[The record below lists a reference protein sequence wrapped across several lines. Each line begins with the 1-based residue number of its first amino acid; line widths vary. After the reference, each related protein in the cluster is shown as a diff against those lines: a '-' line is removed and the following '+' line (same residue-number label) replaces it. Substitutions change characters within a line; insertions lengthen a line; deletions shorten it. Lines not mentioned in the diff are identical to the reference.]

1 MNNLKAGF
9 SRVQITPPMGIDI
22 TGYYKVRK
30 AEGVLDD
37 LYANVL
43 ALSAGEKTVL
53 LCCLDIIGYRNN
65 GCDVFRDAVSEACGI
80 PREAIFISATHTHT
94 GPNVDTKAA
103 GELEKNYFNWLLLK
117 TCDAA
122 KFALADLKDARMAY
136 GVGKAERISFGR
148 RYLMKDG
155 SCRTN
160 PGVNNPDIV
169 APIGEV
175 DERVGVVR
183 FDREGAETLVLVNF
197 GTHPDTIGG
206 NLISADWP
214 GFVRKTVEAA
224 IDNTKCIFFNGA
236 QGDVNHVNVMPR
248 PGESNG
254 MFHDFDD
261 VDRGYS
267 HAKHMGN
274 VVAGAVL
281 QIYEKLP
288 YSDVD
293 EIKYVEENVKIPA
306 NVPTKEELPL
316 AIKYLELHKAGRD
329 DEIPFKGM
337 ALTTEVARATR
348 MVRLKDSP
356 EYFDFPMTAIK
367 LGSVALISIPG
378 EPFTTVGLGLKANNT
393 EFGLVVP
400 CALTNGYKGYFPN
413 AEAYAEGGYES
424 ASSNFKAG
432 VAEKIVEEGTKL
444 LKKLL

>member
-9 SRVQITPPMGIDI
+9 SRVKITPPMGIDI

-43 ALSAGEKTVL
+43 ALSSGEKTVL

-65 GCDVFRDAVSEACGI
+65 GCDVFRDAVSEASGI
-80 PREAIFISATHTHT
+80 PREAIFMSATHTHT
-94 GPNVDTKAA
+94 GPNVDVNAT
-103 GELEKNYFNWLLLK
+103 GELEQHYLKWLIRK

-136 GVGKAERISFGR
+136 GVGTAERISFGR

-175 DERVGVVR
+175 DERVNVVR
-183 FDREGAETLVLVNF
+183 FDRDGAETLVLVNF

-214 GFVRKTVEAA
+214 SFVRKTVEAA

-248 PGESNG
+248 TGELNA

-261 VDRGYS
+261 VWRGYS
-267 HAKHMGN
+267 HARHMGN
-274 VVAGAVL
+274 VVAAAVL
-281 QIYEKLP
+281 AVYEKLP
-288 YSDVD
+288 YSEVD
-293 EIKYVEENVKIPA
+293 EIKYVEENIKIPA
-306 NVPTKEELPL
+306 NVPTPEELAL
-316 AIKYLELHKAGRD
+316 AVKYNDLHNAGRD

-337 ALTTEVARATR
+337 ALTTEVARAAR
-348 MVRLKDSP
+348 MVRLKDGP

-367 LGSVALISIPG
+367 LGNVAFISIPG
-378 EPFTTVGLGLKANNT
+378 EPFTTVGLGLKANNA
-393 EFGLVVP
+393 EWGLVVP

-424 ASSNFKAG
+424 ASSSFKPG

-444 LKKLL
+444 IKKLL

>member
-1 MNNLKAGF
+1 MNNLKIGYAQ
-9 SRVQITPPMGIDI
+9 VNITPPMGIDI
-22 TGYYKVRK
+22 TGYYKIRK

-37 LYANVL
+37 LYATVM
-43 ALSAGEKTVL
+43 AASDGEKTVL
-53 LCCLDIIGYRNN
+53 FCSLDIIGYRNN
-65 GCDVFRDAVSEACGI
+65 GCDVFRDAVSEATAI
-80 PREAIFISATHTHT
+80 PREAIFMGATHTHT
-94 GPNVDTKAA
+94 GPNVDVLAT
-103 GELEKNYFNWLLLK
+103 GELEKGYIKFLLHK
-117 TCDAA
+117 VCDAA
-122 KFALADLKDARMAY
+122 KFAIADLKDAKMAY

-183 FDREGAETLVLVNF
+183 FDREGAETIVLINF

-214 GFVRKTVEAA
+214 SFARRTVEAA

-267 HAKHMGN
+267 HARHMGN

-288 YSDVD
+288 YSEV
-293 EIKYVEENVKIPA
+293 ESLKYVETIAKIPA

-316 AIKYLELHKAGRD
+316 AEKYLALHNAGRD
-329 DEIPFKGM
+329 EEIPFKGM
-337 ALTTEVARATR
+337 ALTTEIARASR
-348 MVRLKDSP
+348 MIRLKDGP
-356 EYFDFPMTAIK
+356 EYFELPMTAISI
-367 LGSVALISIPG
+367 GNVAYISIPG

-393 EFGLVVP
+393 EFDLVVP

-413 AEAYAEGGYES
+413 ADAYAEGGYES
-424 ASSNFKAG
+424 ASSSFKPG
-432 VAEKIVEEGTKL
+432 VAEMLVEEGTKL
-444 LKKLL
+444 IKKLL